1 MEPQAGGRAAWYDEI
16 PLINAK
22 SLREQVYDILRQEL
36 QSGQLVPGSAINIT
50 EISQRLGVSKTP
62 LRDALIQLEVEGFV
76 TILPRRGVLV
86 NKLSEDEIRSY
97 YEVLGALESAV
108 VLMHFKQIGRVEL
121 RKMDQLNHD
130 MREAIERGDFGTYYD
145 LNLNFHEVFLN
156 LSDNAVLQRVILP
169 MKRRLYDFP
178 RRGYIAEWEIR
189 NCDEHQAFLDAIRG
203 GDAEGAA
210 RVLREVHWSYAF
222 QEAYIRQFYFSEAL
236 GKEEGTA

>member
-1 MEPQAGGRAAWYDEI
+1 MEPQGGNAAWYDEI

-86 NKLSEDEIRSY
+86 NRLDLGEIRNY
-97 YEVLGALESAV
+97 YEVIGALESTV
-108 VLMHFKQIGRVEL
+108 VRTHLHQIGRTEL
-121 RKMDQLNHD
+121 NRMEQLNRD
-130 MREAIERGDFGTYYD
+130 MLEAIEREDFGTYYD
-145 LNLNFHEVFLN
+145 LNLNFHQMFLD
-156 LSDNAVLQRVILP
+156 LSDNAAIQRVILP

-178 RRGYIAEWEIR
+178 RRGYIAAWEIR
-189 NCDEHQAFLDAIRG
+189 NCVEHQELMDFISR

-210 RVLREVHWSYAF
+210 RVLRDVHWSFAY
-222 QEAYIRQFYFSEAL
+222 QEDYIRQFYFPETIGQGDASD
-236 GKEEGTA
+236 